1 MTPESDKEQE
11 VDIEAAFNE
20 GTPIEEA
27 LNRGVREAV
36 LLHRRLGLPMA
47 VWRDNRVVWV
57 DPDDPDDGSTSAGV
71 NREEQEEPEVE
82 QTRRES
88 CNVKPAML
96 LDQAAVIGLCVL
108 WLA

>member
-1 MTPESDKEQE
+1 MTSESADRQE
-11 VDIEAAFNE
+11 VDIEAAFKE

-27 LNRGVREAV
+27 LNRAVREAV
-36 LLHRRLGLPMA
+36 VLHRRLGLPMA

-71 NREEQEEPEVE
+71 NREVQEESEAE

-88 CNVKPAML
+88 ST
-96 LDQAAVIGLCVL
+96 
-108 WLA
+108 

>member
-47 VWRDNRVVWV
+47 VCATPSGLGR
-57 DPDDPDDGSTSAGV
+57 S
-71 NREEQEEPEVE
+71 
-82 QTRRES
+82 RRS
-88 CNVKPAML
+88 R
-96 LDQAAVIGLCVL
+96 
-108 WLA
+108 